1 MEIEVTEPSLA
12 NAHCIGQHGLKH
24 RLKLARRTAD
34 DLQHLGGC
42 RLLLQ
47 RLGEFLFQV
56 GVGCANAVNVSSRLR
71 CLRTKTGHACSA
83 LHAFAS
89 QDHLVGTVIGRVSSL
104 SILIEPHDELAPL
117 YSITSSALFAER
129 DLWNI
134 LGGLLRFDV
143 GGTYHLAP
151 LLGFI
156 CDELAEVGRRAGKCA
171 GSEFGN
177 SRLDLKIGKSS
188 VNFLVELEH
197 DFGGYIFRRGDT
209 EPRIGLITRQEFGY
223 GWNVWQIA
231 PTLACRNRQC
241 AQRSALDVLHRGNRP
256 KEGNLHPAAKQ
267 ISIRSA
273 RAPVGYMQQV
283 DAGRQLE

>member
-1 MEIEVTEPSLA
+1 MEPINPNRTGRWTRVCSL
-12 NAHCIGQHGLKH
+12 
-24 RLKLARRTAD
+24 
-34 DLQHLGGC
+34 
-42 RLLLQ
+42 
-47 RLGEFLFQV
+47 
-56 GVGCANAVNVSSRLR
+56 
-71 CLRTKTGHACSA
+71 
-83 LHAFAS
+83 
-89 QDHLVGTVIGRVSSL
+89 DHLVYGHQ
-104 SILIEPHDELAPL
+104 P
-117 YSITSSALFAER
+117 FAER

-171 GSEFGN
+171 GSEFGD

-241 AQRSALDVLHRGNRP
+241 AQRSALDVLHRGDRP

-267 ISIRSA
+267 IGIRSA

-283 DAGRQLE
+283 DAGRQLEWLASHVGQRTSASRSHVDL

>member
-1 MEIEVTEPSLA
+1 PTWSDEK
-12 NAHCIGQHGLKH
+12 AHPISRSPKVH
-24 RLKLARRTAD
+24 RRRVWVNSAREDRGRA
-34 DLQHLGGC
+34 
-42 RLLLQ
+42 
-47 RLGEFLFQV
+47 
-56 GVGCANAVNVSSRLR
+56 
-71 CLRTKTGHACSA
+71 TGAGPGSPD
-83 LHAFAS
+83 S
-89 QDHLVGTVIGRVSSL
+89 GRKFKPMV
-104 SILIEPHDELAPL
+104 PVATRDGP
-117 YSITSSALFAER
+117 TFFAER

-151 LLGFI
+151 LLRFI
-156 CDELAEVGRRAGKCA
+156 CDELAEVGRGAGKCA

-241 AQRSALDVLHRGNRP
+241 AQHSALDVLHRGDRP

-267 ISIRSA
+267 IGICSA